1 MKEFV
6 GSIPVSPGFAR
17 QSNLQQANYHKLYKQ
32 SVENPEV
39 FWAEQAQR
47 FVTWI
52 APWTDILT
60 GEFRLGDTAWFV
72 GGKLNV
78 CYNCVDRHLA
88 TRAHETAI
96 IWEGNNPSQS
106 RRISYQALY
115 DEICKFA
122 NVLKQQGVKKG
133 DKIGIYMPMIPE
145 ALVAMLACARLGAV
159 HSVVFA
165 GFSPESLSSR
175 MLDSACSFLITADEG
190 ARGDKTIPLKINCD
204 KAVLDCPNIKRVIVV
219 RHTGHDIPWNEAR
232 DRWYHEEMA
241 SASPDCP
248 MEPMDASDPL
258 FILYTSG
265 STGKPKGVV
274 HATGGYLVYV
284 AITYYYVF
292 DHHPGHVYWCTADIG
307 WITGHSYGVYGP
319 LANGATVLM
328 FEGVPNYPTHSRFW
342 EVIDKHK
349 VDVFYTAPTALRAL
363 RREGDSWVTQ
373 SDRKSLKLLG
383 TVGEPINPDVWH
395 WYHDVVGDNR
405 CPIVDTWWQ
414 TETGGI
420 LISPLPGAT
429 PLVPGSAAWP
439 FFGIVPEIIDEQG
452 HPVAANQTGRLVI
465 KQAWPGLMKTIY
477 GDHQRFIDSYL
488 KDIPGCYLTGDGA
501 QRSEQGY
508 ITIAGRLDDV
518 MKVSGHRIGTEEV
531 ESALLRHPSV
541 SEAAVVG
548 IPDDVTGE
556 RIVAFVITKTG
567 VVSDDALK
575 QALIQTVRNN
585 IGSIAKPEIIH
596 WVEGLPKTRS
606 GKIMRRLLRKI
617 ACHELD
623 DLGDLS
629 TLADPGVIDR
639 LRLL

>member
-1 MKEFV
+1 M
-6 GSIPVSPGFAR
+6 
-17 QSNLQQANYHKLYKQ
+17 
-32 SVENPEV
+32 
-39 FWAEQAQR
+39 
-47 FVTWI
+47 
-52 APWTDILT
+52 
-60 GEFRLGDTAWFV
+60 
-72 GGKLNV
+72 
-78 CYNCVDRHLA
+78 
-88 TRAHETAI
+88 
-96 IWEGNNPSQS
+96 
-106 RRISYQALY
+106 
-115 DEICKFA
+115 
-122 NVLKQQGVKKG
+122 
-133 DKIGIYMPMIPE
+133 
-145 ALVAMLACARLGAV
+145 
-159 HSVVFA
+159 
-165 GFSPESLSSR
+165 
-175 MLDSACSFLITADEG
+175 
-190 ARGDKTIPLKINCD
+190 
-204 KAVLDCPNIKRVIVV
+204 
-219 RHTGHDIPWNEAR
+219 
-232 DRWYHEEMA
+232 
-241 SASPDCP
+241 
-248 MEPMDASDPL
+248 
-258 FILYTSG
+258 
-265 STGKPKGVV
+265 
-274 HATGGYLVYV
+274 
-284 AITYYYVF
+284 
-292 DHHPGHVYWCTADIG
+292 
-307 WITGHSYGVYGP
+307 
-319 LANGATVLM
+319 
-328 FEGVPNYPTHSRFW
+328 
-342 EVIDKHK
+342 
-349 VDVFYTAPTALRAL
+349 
-363 RREGDSWVTQ
+363 
-373 SDRKSLKLLG
+373 
-383 TVGEPINPDVWH
+383 
-395 WYHDVVGDNR
+395 
-405 CPIVDTWWQ
+405 
-414 TETGGI
+414 
-420 LISPLPGAT
+420 
-429 PLVPGSAAWP
+429 PGSAAWP

>member
-1 MKEFV
+1 MNKFEH
-6 GSIPVSPGFAR
+6 GMPVSPGFAK
-17 QSNLQQANYHKLYKQ
+17 QSNLQQAKYHQLYQQ
-32 SVENPEV
+32 SVENPEA
-39 FWAEQAQR
+39 FWAEQGKR
-47 FVTWI
+47 FVSWI
-52 APWTDILT
+52 SPWTDVLT
-60 GEFRLGDTAWFV
+60 GDLSSGNTVWFV
-72 GGKLNV
+72 GGKLNA
-78 CYNCVDRHLA
+78 CYNCVDRHLP
-88 TRAHETAI
+88 TRSHETAI
-96 IWEGNNPSQS
+96 IWEGNEPAQT
-106 RRISYQALY
+106 RRISYQTLHE
-115 DEICKFA
+115 DICKFA

-133 DKIGIYMPMIPE
+133 DTVCIYMPMIPE
-145 ALVAMLACARLGAV
+145 ALVAMLACARIGAV

-175 MLDSACSFLITADEG
+175 LLDSACSFLITADEG
-190 ARGDKTIPLKINCD
+190 VRGDKSIPLKINCD
-204 KAVLDCPNIKRVIVV
+204 KAVLDCPNIRCMIVV
-219 RHTGHDIPWNEAR
+219 RHTGHDIPWNETQ

-241 SASPDCP
+241 QASTDCP
-248 MEPMDASDPL
+248 IEPMDASDPL

-292 DHHPGHVYWCTADIG
+292 DHHQGDVYWCSADIG

-319 LANGATVLM
+319 LANGATLLM
-328 FEGVPNYPTHSRFW
+328 FEGVPHYPTYSRFW
-342 EVIDKHK
+342 EVIDKHQ
-349 VDVFYTAPTALRAL
+349 VDVLYTAPTALRAL
-363 RREGDSWVTQ
+363 RREGDSWVT
-373 SDRKSLKLLG
+373 SADRSSLKLLG
-383 TVGEPINPDVWH
+383 TVGEPINPDVWQ
-395 WYHDVVGDNR
+395 WYYEVVGENR

-429 PLVPGSAAWP
+429 PLVPGAASWP
-439 FFGIVPEIIDEQG
+439 FFGIVPEIIDELGQSVG
-452 HPVAANQTGRLVI
+452 ANQSGRLVI

-488 KDIPGCYLTGDGA
+488 KDVPGSYVTGDGA
-501 QRSEQGY
+501 QRCENGY

-531 ESALLRHPSV
+531 ESALLRHSSV

-548 IPDDVTGE
+548 MPDEITGE
-556 RIVAFVITKTG
+556 RIVAFVVTKTG
-567 VVSDDALK
+567 VVTNDQLK
-575 QALIQTVRNN
+575 QALIQMVRSD
-585 IGSIAKPEIIH
+585 IGSIAKPEIIY
-596 WVEGLPKTRS
+596 WVDGLPKTRS

-623 DLGDLS
+623 DLGDIS
-629 TLADPGVIDR
+629 TLADPGIIDA

>member
-1 MKEFV
+1 MNNYEQRM
-6 GSIPVSPGFAR
+6 PVSPDFAK
-17 QSNLQQANYHKLYKQ
+17 QSNLQQANYYQLYQQ
-32 SVENPEV
+32 SVEHPEA
-39 FWAEQAQR
+39 FWAEQGKR

-52 APWTDILT
+52 SPWTDVLT
-60 GEFRLGDTAWFV
+60 GDLSLGNTDWFV

-78 CYNCVDRHLA
+78 CYNCVDRHLP
-88 TRAHETAI
+88 TRANETAI
-96 IWEGNNPSQS
+96 IWEGNEPTQT
-106 RRISYQALY
+106 RLISYQTLY
-115 DEICKFA
+115 EDICKFA

-133 DKIGIYMPMIPE
+133 DTVCIYMPMIPE
-145 ALVAMLACARLGAV
+145 ALVAMLACARIGAI

-175 MLDSACSFLITADEG
+175 LLDSTCSFLITADEG
-190 ARGDKTIPLKINCD
+190 VRGDKIIPLKINCD
-204 KAVLDCPNIKRVIVV
+204 KAVLHCSNIRRVIVV
-219 RHTGHDIPWNEAR
+219 RHTGHDIPWNMTQ

-241 SASPDCP
+241 QASTDCP
-248 MEPMDASDPL
+248 IEPMDASDPL

-292 DHHPGHVYWCTADIG
+292 DHHPGDVYWCSADIG

-319 LANGATVLM
+319 LANGATILL
-328 FEGVPNYPTHSRFW
+328 FEGVPHYPTYSRFW
-342 EVIDKHK
+342 EVIDKHQ

-363 RREGDSWVTQ
+363 RREGDSWVT
-373 SDRKSLKLLG
+373 STDRTSLKLLG
-383 TVGEPINPDVWH
+383 TVGEPINPDVWQ
-395 WYHDVVGDNR
+395 WYYEVVGESR

-429 PLVPGSAAWP
+429 PLVPGAASWP

-452 HPVAANQTGRLVI
+452 QPVGANQSGSLVM

-488 KDIPGCYLTGDGA
+488 KDVPGCYVTGDGA
-501 QRSEQGY
+501 QRCEQGY

-518 MKVSGHRIGTEEV
+518 IKVSGHRIGTEEV
-531 ESALLRHPSV
+531 ESALLKHSSV

-548 IPDDVTGE
+548 MPDEITGE
-556 RIVAFVITKTG
+556 RIVAFVVTKTG
-567 VVSDDALK
+567 VATNDQLK
-575 QALIQTVRNN
+575 QALIQMVRSD

-596 WVEGLPKTRS
+596 WVDGLPKTRS

-617 ACHELD
+617 ACRDFE
-623 DLGDLS
+623 DLGDIS
-629 TLADPGVIDR
+629 TLADPGVIDA